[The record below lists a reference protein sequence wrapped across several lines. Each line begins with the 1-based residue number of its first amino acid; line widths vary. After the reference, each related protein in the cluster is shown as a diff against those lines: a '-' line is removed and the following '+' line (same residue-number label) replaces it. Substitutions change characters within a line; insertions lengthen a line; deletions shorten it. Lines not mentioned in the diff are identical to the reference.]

1 MRTSPVV
8 FFALAASL
16 GINSVASAQTY
27 PTRPITL
34 VVPFAAG
41 GPVDTV
47 ARILS
52 DPMRKALGQTV
63 VVDNT
68 TGAAGT
74 IGVGRVA
81 RAAPDGY
88 TVSIGH
94 WSTHVVNGAIYSL
107 QYDLLNDLEPVAM
120 IASNPMVIVSKNA
133 APAKDLKELLA
144 WVRKDQDKVLVGTAG
159 VGSGT
164 HMSGVYFQNVTGT
177 KLTFVPYRGTG
188 PAMQELLA
196 GRLDLIVDQLSNSLP
211 QVRGGRIRA
220 HAVTAKTR
228 SAAAPD
234 VPSVDEAGLAGFHMS
249 IWYGTWAPRG
259 TPKATIAKLN
269 SAIVES
275 LADSAVR
282 RRLGDLGLEITPR
295 DQQTPEALRAHH
307 KAEIDKWWPMIK
319 AAGIKVE

>member
-1 MRTSPVV
+1 MRILTVV
-8 FFALAASL
+8 FALVAAL
-16 GINSVASAQTY
+16 GINPVAWAQTY
-27 PTRPITL
+27 PARPVTM

-47 ARILS
+47 ARILA
-52 DPMRKALGQTV
+52 DPMRKTLGQTV

-81 RAAPDGY
+81 RAAPDGDKL
-88 TVSIGH
+88 SIGH

-120 IASNPMVIVSKNA
+120 IASNPMVIVTKNA
-133 APAKDLKELLA
+133 APAKDLNELLA
-144 WVRKDQDKVLVGTAG
+144 WVRRDQDKVLVGTAG

-164 HMSGVYFQNVTGT
+164 HMSGVYFQNVTGA
-177 KLTFVPYRGTG
+177 K
-188 PAMQELLA
+188 ELLA

-211 QVRGGRIRA
+211 QMRGGRIRA

-234 VPSVDEAGLAGFHMS
+234 IPSVDEAGLAGFHMS
-249 IWYGTWAPRG
+249 IWYGTWVPKG
-259 TPKATIAKLN
+259 TSKNAIAKLN
-269 SAIVES
+269 SAVVAS
-275 LADSAVR
+275 LADPDVR
-282 RRLGDLGLEITPR
+282 RRLGELGLEITPR

-307 KAEIDKWWPMIK
+307 KAEIEKWWPMIK
-319 AAGIKVE
+319 AAGIKLE

>member
-1 MRTSPVV
+1 MRTSPIV
-8 FFALAASL
+8 FALAVTL
-16 GINSVASAQTY
+16 GINSFASAQTY
-27 PTRPITL
+27 PSRPITL

-52 DPMRKALGQTV
+52 DPMRKSLGQTV

-81 RAAPDGY
+81 RAAADGY

-120 IASNPMVIVSKNA
+120 IASNPMVIVTKNA
-133 APAKDLKELLA
+133 APAKDLNELLA

-211 QVRGGRIRA
+211 QVRSGRIRA

-249 IWYGTWAPRG
+249 IWYGTWVPRG
-259 TPKATIAKLN
+259 TPKGTIAKLN

-282 RRLGDLGLEITPR
+282 QRLGDLGLEITPR
-295 DQQTPEALRAHH
+295 DQQTPEALGAHH

>member
-1 MRTSPVV
+1 MNRRFFIFPALVV
-8 FFALAASL
+8 AL
-16 GINSVASAQTY
+16 GIGAAAAEQPY

-47 ARILS
+47 ARVLAE
-52 DPMRKALGQTV
+52 PMRKALGQTV

-68 TGAAGT
+68 TGAAGS

-107 QYDLLNDLEPVAM
+107 PYDLLNDLEPVAM
-120 IASNPMVIVSKNA
+120 IASNPMVIVSRGD
-133 APAKDLKELLA
+133 APAGNLKELVA
-144 WVRKDQDKVLVGTAG
+144 WVKSSKDPLMVGTAG

-164 HMSGVYFQNVTGT
+164 HMGGLYLQNATGA
-177 KLTFVPYRGTG
+177 KFEFVPYRGTG
-188 PAMQELLA
+188 PAIQDLLA
-196 GRLDLIVDQLSNSLP
+196 GRLDLIVDQLSNALP

-220 HAVTAKTR
+220 HAVTAKAR
-228 SAAAPD
+228 SPAAPD
-234 VPSVDEAGLAGFHMS
+234 IPSVDEAGFEGLHMS
-249 IWYGTWAPRG
+249 IWYGVWVPTG
-259 TPKATIAKLN
+259 TPRAVIAKLN
-269 SAIVES
+269 AAIVES
-275 LADSAVR
+275 LAEPVVR
-282 RRLGDLGLEITPR
+282 QRLGDLGLEITPR
-295 DQQTPEALRAHH
+295 DQQTPEALKAYQ

-319 AAGIKVE
+319 AAGIKAE